1 MLTSITKF
9 SKSFFVKLL
18 VGIIIL
24 PFVFW
29 GMGDV
34 FRGGSQ
40 NIVAKIDSD
49 KISAQEF
56 ANYLKRL
63 SFTDEERK
71 NISKTNLL
79 EEVLSDY
86 IGKRIIALE
95 IQSLGIELTDSSLKN
110 IITNDKL
117 FFKDGNFSRTEYEK
131 FLIKSGISAPTFEQN
146 IAEQEKRR
154 QLLSYLSNGLSIPN
168 FIVQS
173 EYNKENQVKKI
184 KYINLNKYYQNI
196 KIQDKELKD
205 VYQKNKSFFVEE
217 FKNINLVELTP
228 QNLTGK
234 NIFDDSYFKIID
246 KIENNILDGQASKII
261 FNQYNLTALK
271 VKEINNKKIT
281 SDGKKYNEI
290 DEDLFK
296 EIYKIKNTNSPK
308 IINLNNKYYLVE
320 ITAIIKKEKSLN
332 DKDVSNL
339 ITKQIKLKEK
349 IVNNTKIA
357 NEIIS
362 GKFNKN
368 DMQKFA
374 KENNLE
380 IKSAEIK
387 SLKDNSIF
395 TESLIRK
402 IFQTPN
408 NKLNIVADTK
418 LSKNFIIFVDNTEF
432 KKIKNNSAE
441 FKKYASKAKLNFS
454 REIFSIYDNSVNTKY
469 KITINSKTVDRIK
482 NSF

>member
-40 NIVAKIDSD
+40 NIVAKIDSS

-63 SFTDEERK
+63 NFTDEERK

-79 EEVLSDY
+79 EQVLSDY
-86 IGKRIIALE
+86 IGKKIIALE
-95 IQSLGIELTDSSLKN
+95 INSLGIELTDSSLKN

-146 IAEQEKRR
+146 IVEQEKRR

-168 FIVQS
+168 FVVQS
-173 EYNKENQVKKI
+173 EYNKEHQVKKI
-184 KYINLNKYYQNI
+184 KYLNLNKYYQNI
-196 KIQDKELKD
+196 KIQDKELKE
-205 VYQKNKSFFVEE
+205 VYKKNKSFFVEE
-217 FKNINLVELTP
+217 FKNINLIELTP
-228 QNLTGK
+228 QILIGK
-234 NIFDDSYFKIID
+234 DDFDDSYFKIID
-246 KIENNILDGQASKII
+246 QIENSILDGQVSKII
-261 FNQYNLTALK
+261 SNQYNLATLK

-281 SDGKKYNEI
+281 SDGKKYNGINEN
-290 DEDLFK
+290 LFK
-296 EIYKIKNTNSPK
+296 EIYKIKNINSPK
-308 IINLNNKYYLVE
+308 IINLNNKYYLAE
-320 ITAIIKKEKSLN
+320 ITAIIKKEKSLDN
-332 DKDVSNL
+332 KEVFNL

-368 DMQKFA
+368 EMEKFA

-380 IKSAEIK
+380 IKNAEIK

-408 NKLNIVADTK
+408 NKLNIVTDTK
-418 LSKNFIIFVDNTEF
+418 LTKNFIIFVDNTEF
-432 KKIKNNSAE
+432 KKIKNNSPE
-441 FKKYASKAKLNFS
+441 FKEYASKAKLNFS
-454 REIFSIYDNSVNTKY
+454 KEIFSIYDNSVNTKY
-469 KITINSKTVDRIK
+469 KIIINSKTVDRIK

>member
-1 MLTSITKF
+1 M
-9 SKSFFVKLL
+9 
-18 VGIIIL
+18 
-24 PFVFW
+24 
-29 GMGDV
+29 
-34 FRGGSQ
+34 
-40 NIVAKIDSD
+40 
-49 KISAQEF
+49 
-56 ANYLKRL
+56 
-63 SFTDEERK
+63 
-71 NISKTNLL
+71 
-79 EEVLSDY
+79 
-86 IGKRIIALE
+86 
-95 IQSLGIELTDSSLKN
+95 
-110 IITNDKL
+110 
-117 FFKDGNFSRTEYEK
+117 
-131 FLIKSGISAPTFEQN
+131 
-146 IAEQEKRR
+146 
-154 QLLSYLSNGLSIPN
+154 LSYLSNGLSIPN

-184 KYINLNKYYQNI
+184 KYIDLNKYYRNI
-196 KIQDKELKD
+196 KIQNKELKD

-234 NIFDDSYFKIID
+234 DIFDDSYFKIID

-261 FNQYNLTALK
+261 FNQYNLTPLK

-339 ITKQIKLKEK
+339 ITEQIKLKEK

-368 DMQKFA
+368 AMQKFA